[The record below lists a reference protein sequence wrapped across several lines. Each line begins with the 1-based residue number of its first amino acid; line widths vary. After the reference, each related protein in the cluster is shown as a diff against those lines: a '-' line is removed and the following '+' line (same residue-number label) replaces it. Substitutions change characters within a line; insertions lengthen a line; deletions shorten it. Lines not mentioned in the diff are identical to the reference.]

1 MEHTLNP
8 AGPIEIATG
17 RPCTVTHTAVGA
29 LALKVKVGGANAIWC
44 DAADTT
50 LPAATATYIG
60 LTSAIQVGQ
69 GTGFVQVV
77 FEPVGGAYR

>member
-1 MEHTLNP
+1 MEYTLNP
-8 AGPIEIATG
+8 SGPTEITTG
-17 RPCTVTHTAVGA
+17 RPCAVTHTAVGA

-44 DAADTT
+44 DGPDTT
-50 LPAATATYIG
+50 LPAATVTYIG

-77 FEPVGGAYR
+77 LEPVGGAYR